1 MPVVVLVDSIM
12 AEYLIIAEAIA
23 PLAEGV
29 SAAGVTGLAAAF
41 ASSTERV
48 CVLSH
53 ATPEQAARQPSL
65 ARRLRKVTASL
76 GDGAVEVPL
85 FEGRA
90 AGSAAHLFVLA
101 VEPTSTGG
109 TAALLGSAAAALV
122 ADGLFRP
129 TLLIGWG
136 ETASSALTT
145 VSSPSSPR
153 RIFVLPEGVAGA
165 PLPPDDVAALARV
178 DDLDAGESLLARGI
192 ISSDAVVVP
201 SPSAAAALARHPALA
216 ALASDQPIAF
226 VRMGCDDAPHDP
238 LSDPALPFHFSAEAT
253 GGKAECRKALA
264 RRLSLAVGPRTLLVA
279 THPLEDDRE
288 GQALLVALTQLSG
301 LDVSVIVRTGPGRM
315 LAEKAKR
322 LAIQNPGKIA
332 VLSEGDSLLGRELL
346 AATDALLLCRENE
359 LTGRAAGLALRYG
372 TLPIAPDAGA
382 FADFLVDF
390 DPGSRTGTG
399 LLYGPGSSF
408 ELLGAL
414 RRAIDLRARSEVWPA
429 LPPSLMRNA
438 PRWSQA
444 AAKFE
449 ALARPVPENPVTLV
463 RDALDQDPQMPPA

>member
-1 MPVVVLVDSIM
+1 MS
-12 AEYLIIAEAIA
+12 EYVIIAEAIA

-29 SAAGVTGLAAAF
+29 SAAGAMGLAAAF
-41 ASSTERV
+41 ASSTQRV
-48 CVLSH
+48 SVLSH
-53 ATPEQAARQPSL
+53 APLEQAARQPSL
-65 ARRLRKVTASL
+65 ARRLRTVTASV
-76 GDGAVEVPL
+76 GGQPVDVPL

-90 AGSAAHLFVLA
+90 GGSAAHLFVLA
-101 VEPTSTGG
+101 VEPSSPGR

-136 ETASSALTT
+136 ETASVALAT

-153 RIFVLPEGVAGA
+153 RIFVLPEGRAGA
-165 PLPPDDVAALARV
+165 SLPAEDVAVLGEV
-178 DDLDAGESLLARGI
+178 EDLGAGQSLLTRGI

-201 SPSAAAALARHPALA
+201 SPSAAAALARHPALT

-226 VRMGCDDAPHDP
+226 FRMGSDDAPHDP
-238 LSDPALPFHFSAEAT
+238 QSDPALPFHFSAEAI

-288 GQALLVALTQLSG
+288 GQALVGALAQLSG
-301 LDVSVIVRTGPGRM
+301 LDVSVIVRTGPDRV
-315 LAEKAKR
+315 LTEKAKR

-332 VLSEGDSLLGRELL
+332 VLSEGDGSLGRELL
-346 AATDALLLCRENE
+346 GATDALLLCRENE
-359 LTGRAAGLALRYG
+359 LIGRAAGLALRYG

-399 LLYGPGSSF
+399 LLYGSGSSF

-414 RRAIDLRARSEVWPA
+414 RRAIGLRAESELWPS

-444 AAKFE
+444 AARFE
-449 ALARPVPENPVTLV
+449 GLSQPAEVPAPLTREDHLV
-463 RDALDQDPQMPPA
+463 A